1 MSEEIT
7 EHVSHERGYD
17 KGYANGF
24 EAGRKRAFEL
34 IGELADFYEHG
45 CGIAEDASDEEK
57 LLDKNSRTSQVNAC
71 RYAQIVIRQNDFTD
85 ADLPW

>member
-7 EHVSHERGYD
+7 EHVSYERGYN
-17 KGYANGF
+17 KGY

-71 RYAQIVIRQNDFTD
+71 RYAQIVIRHNDFTD

>member
-1 MSEEIT
+1 MSNGIT
-7 EHVSHERGYD
+7 EHVAYERGHE
-17 KGYANGF
+17 KGYTSGF
-24 EAGRKRAFEL
+24 EEGRKRAFEL

>member
-7 EHVSHERGYD
+7 EHVSYERGYN
-17 KGYANGF
+17 KGY

-34 IGELADFYEHG
+34 IGELADLYEHG

>member
-7 EHVSHERGYD
+7 QHVQYERGYN
-17 KGYANGF
+17 KGF

-34 IGELADFYEHG
+34 IGELADFYENG
-45 CGIAEDASDEEK
+45 VGIDEDAPEEEK
-57 LLDKNSRTSQVNAC
+57 KEHKRDCQLQTNAC
-71 RYAQIVIRQNDFTD
+71 RYAQVVIRQNDFSD

>member
-7 EHVSHERGYD
+7 EHVSYERGYN
-17 KGYANGF
+17 KGY

>member
-7 EHVSHERGYD
+7 EHVSYERGYN
-17 KGYANGF
+17 KGY

-45 CGIAEDASDEEK
+45 CGIDEDASDEEK

>member
-1 MSEEIT
+1 MNGDDISD
-7 EHVSHERGYD
+7 HVHYDRGYN
-17 KGYANGF
+17 KGY

-34 IGELADFYEHG
+34 VGELAEFYDNG
-45 CGIAEDASDEEK
+45 VGIDEDASDEEK

-71 RYAQIVIRQNDFTD
+71 RYAQIVIRQDNFTD

>member
-7 EHVSHERGYD
+7 EHVEYERGYN
-17 KGYANGF
+17 KGY
-24 EAGRKRAFEL
+24 EEGRKRAFYL
-34 IGELADFYEHG
+34 LGELADFYEHG
-45 CGIAEDASDEEK
+45 CGIDEDASDEEK

>member
-7 EHVSHERGYD
+7 EHVAYDRGYE
-17 KGYANGF
+17 KGY
-24 EAGRKRAFEL
+24 EKGRKRAFEL

>member
-1 MSEEIT
+1 MEKKKIVTSREREFFKKCLMDYFTKEEDNEKRRKLRYLEEII
-7 EHVSHERGYD
+7 EM
-17 KGYANGF
+17 
-24 EAGRKRAFEL
+24 
-34 IGELADFYEHG
+34 
-45 CGIAEDASDEEK
+45 GIYINKNIDK

>member
-1 MSEEIT
+1 MNGDDISD
-7 EHVSHERGYD
+7 HVHYDRGYN
-17 KGYANGF
+17 KGY

-34 IGELADFYEHG
+34 VGELAEFYDNG
-45 CGIAEDASDEEK
+45 VGIDEDASDEEK

-71 RYAQIVIRQNDFTD
+71 RYAQKVIRQDNFTD

>member
-1 MSEEIT
+1 MNGDDISD
-7 EHVSHERGYD
+7 HVHYDRGYN
-17 KGYANGF
+17 KGY
-24 EAGRKRAFEL
+24 EEGRKRAFHL
-34 IGELADFYEHG
+34 LGELADFYEHG
-45 CGIAEDASDEEK
+45 CGIDENASDEEK

>member
-7 EHVSHERGYD
+7 EHVSYERGYN
-17 KGYANGF
+17 KGY
-24 EAGRKRAFEL
+24 EAGRKLAFEL

>member
-1 MSEEIT
+1 MNGDDISD
-7 EHVSHERGYD
+7 HVHYDRGYK
-17 KGYANGF
+17 KGY

-34 IGELADFYEHG
+34 VAQLADFYEHG
-45 CGIAEDASDEEK
+45 CGIDENASDEEK

-71 RYAQIVIRQNDFTD
+71 RYAQVVIRQDDFTD

>member
-1 MSEEIT
+1 MNEEIT
-7 EHVSHERGYD
+7 EHVAYDRGYN
-17 KGYANGF
+17 KGY

-34 IGELADFYEHG
+34 IGELAEFYENG
-45 CGIAEDASDEEK
+45 VGIDEDASDEKK

>member
-7 EHVSHERGYD
+7 QHVQYERGYN
-17 KGYANGF
+17 KGF

-45 CGIAEDASDEEK
+45 VGIDEDAPEEEK
-57 LLDKNSRTSQVNAC
+57 KEHKRDCQLQTNAC
-71 RYAQIVIRQNDFTD
+71 RYAQVVIRQNDFSD

>member
-1 MSEEIT
+1 MNEEIT
-7 EHVSHERGYD
+7 EHVAYDRGYN
-17 KGYANGF
+17 KGF
-24 EAGRKRAFEL
+24 EEGRKRAFDL
-34 IGELADFYEHG
+34 LGELADFYEHG
-45 CGIAEDASDEEK
+45 YGIDEDASDEEK

>member
-1 MSEEIT
+1 MNEEIT
-7 EHVSHERGYD
+7 EHVVYERGYD
-17 KGYANGF
+17 KGY
-24 EAGRKRAFEL
+24 EEGRKRAFHL
-34 IGELADFYEHG
+34 LGELADFYEHG